1 MTTTYKFR
9 MYPNKP
15 VREKLDFALDICRQ
29 TYNNLLE
36 EMNNQVKINRGEIQ
50 HKIVTLKETRPELKE
65 VYSKTLQYECY
76 RLFSNLSAL
85 RELKKHGKKVGRL
98 RFKGRDW
105 FKTISYNQSGFSL
118 ETIKNKKG
126 ILHLSKIGDINIKV
140 HRKVEGKIKQIT
152 IKKSLGK
159 WYAMIVTDFM
169 QKRICGNKEIG
180 IDLGINNYIM
190 DSEGNSIAHPKT
202 IDKYAEELK
211 TAQQDLSRKKKGSH
225 NRSKARFR
233 VAKVHEK
240 IERVRNDFLH
250 KLSNQ
255 YVKDCKLI
263 VVENLAIKDMMQS
276 SYNAKNIADASWNR
290 FVQFLCYKAES
301 AGCKVEKIN
310 PKNTT
315 KQCSNCG
322 NLQKM
327 PLWIRTYKCSSCG
340 FEIDRDLN
348 SAINI
353 KSKFI
358 GSERANVENNSSVQI
373 EQELSMKQE
382 AITSTG
388 VRL

>member
-1 MTTTYKFR
+1 MTTAYKFR
-9 MYPNKP
+9 MYPNKQ

-118 ETIKNKKG
+118 EIIKNKKG

-140 HRKVEGKIKQIT
+140 HRQVEGKIKQIT

-169 QKRICGNKEIG
+169 QKRICGEKEIG

-202 IDKYAEELK
+202 IDLYAEELK

-322 NLQKM
+322 NIQKM

-353 KSKFI
+353 KTKFI
-358 GSERANVENNSSVQI
+358 GSERANVENNSSVQF